1 MIDAKYD
8 LINDETLM
16 VEKINSLEKMAREE
30 LVGDTSL
37 TFVDLHM
44 WSAIDKSLKLIDSFL
59 FAFEQQNI
67 TVLAALTRMQMD
79 CVLRTYAGTLVAD
92 GEEFCKKVLCDN
104 IRINKVKDL
113 QNKPLTDKYLCESL
127 GTVLHLPLYELYQK
141 ISGYVHL
148 SSSSFHNIT
157 KPDGENGF
165 TMVISK
171 KNRDEDLESYKRLS
185 LELANHFY
193 YFGKI
198 LITVCLRS
206 WIEQKKA
213 ENLD

>member
-8 LINDETLM
+8 LIDDETLI
-16 VEKINSLEKMAREE
+16 VEKINSLEQMAREE
-30 LVGDTSL
+30 LVNDTSL
-37 TFVDLHM
+37 TFIDLHI

-59 FAFEQQNI
+59 FAFGQKNI
-67 TVLAALTRMQMD
+67 TVLAALTRMQLD
-79 CVLRTYAGTLVAD
+79 CVLRTYAGTLVSD
-92 GEEFCKKVLCDN
+92 GDEFCKKVLCDN
-104 IRINKVKDL
+104 IQINKVKDL
-113 QNKPLTDKYLCESL
+113 KNKYLTDKYLCESL
-127 GTVLHLPLYELYQK
+127 ESVLSLPLYELYQK
-141 ISGYVHL
+141 VSGYVHL